1 MVFLS
6 FFLAFLVGI
15 LDEFS
20 QGRLCAESS
29 LNNELKWNDRAD
41 SEACRSSSRSIL
53 PHLISKSM
61 RAITW

>member
-29 LNNELKWNDRAD
+29 LNNELKWND
-41 SEACRSSSRSIL
+41 
-53 PHLISKSM
+53 
-61 RAITW
+61 